1 MDVEVVAPL
10 GKLRIVLLQKFHQIG
25 QDTSVFVH
33 AFLIEQFVEASGV
46 QDAVAVIAAI
56 QGVQGFSFML
66 SALAAALGLN
76 AKVDKSFHFA
86 GTA

>member
-1 MDVEVVAPL
+1 M
-10 GKLRIVLLQKFHQIG
+10 LRIVFLKKFHQIS
-25 QDTSVFVH
+25 QDASVFVH

-56 QGVQGFSFML
+56 QGVLGFSFML
-66 SALAAALGLN
+66 SALAAALCLN
-76 AKVDKSFHFA
+76 AKVDKPFYFA